1 MVNPIPYT
9 LCLIPYGPGDR
20 RLIIQK
26 TCKDQNVADLTPV
39 QLVRNQEKRQQ
50 FTSGSSFLKLGIVLL
65 FVLVPF
71 LFPSFKTIDLA
82 IKIVIFAS
90 LVASF
95 DIMLGYTGI
104 LSFGHGMFFGIGAYC
119 VAFLLEKY
127 GSPTYFNLFLGL
139 LLAAVV
145 AVVLA
150 LLISFISLRVKAI
163 FFAMVTLALAELAI
177 VLANKLSHFSG
188 GEDGISFFMPGIF
201 SVAFNLGEFMGIDIS
216 GRLITYYFIL
226 FSCLALFLMMLRFT
240 HSPLGRVLQAI
251 RDNEQRAVA
260 LGYKT
265 FIFQTISITFGCV
278 LATLIGGLYAM
289 WVGYVNP
296 ESSLEVMAIMLNV
309 LLMVIIGGMGTL
321 YGGFVGAAFLLI
333 TQTFLPDLQSIAQE
347 LLPQATFLHSVL
359 ERWLLLFG
367 ILFILVVIFFP
378 KGVIGSM
385 RDYADRRK

>member
-1 MVNPIPYT
+1 MT
-9 LCLIPYGPGDR
+9 E
-20 RLIIQK
+20 Q
-26 TCKDQNVADLTPV
+26 TPV
-39 QLVRNQEKRQQ
+39 QIFRSDEKRKQYR
-50 FTSGSSFLKLGIVLL
+50 SGSFFLRIAILLL
-65 FVLVPF
+65 FLLVPF

-82 IKIVIFAS
+82 IKIAIFAT

-104 LSFGHGMFFGIGAYC
+104 LSFGHGMFFGLGAYC
-119 VAFLLEKY
+119 VAFLLGKY
-127 GSPTYFNLFLGL
+127 GSPSYANLILGL
-139 LLAAVV
+139 LMATVV
-145 AVVLA
+145 ATVLA

-177 VLANKLSHFSG
+177 VLANKLSSFTG
-188 GEDGISFFMPGIF
+188 GEDGISISLPGVF
-201 SVAFNLGEFMGIDIS
+201 SVAFNLGEFMGLDVT
-216 GRLITYYFIL
+216 GRILTYYFIL
-226 FSCLALFLMMLRFT
+226 FICLALFLMMIRFT

-321 YGGFVGAAFLLI
+321 YGGIVGAAFLLI
-333 TQTFLPDLQSIAQE
+333 TQTFLPDLQKLAKG
-347 LLPQATFLHSVL
+347 LLPQAALLHNVF

-378 KGVIGSM
+378 KGVIGSVKEYIAK
-385 RDYADRRK
+385 RERTDLASP

>member
-1 MVNPIPYT
+1 M
-9 LCLIPYGPGDR
+9 R
-20 RLIIQK
+20 EQ
-26 TCKDQNVADLTPV
+26 TPV
-39 QLVRNQEKRQQ
+39 QIFRSQEKKRQY
-50 FTSGSSFLKLGIVLL
+50 SGGGFYLRMGVLALFL
-65 FVLVPF
+65 LVPF

-127 GSPTYFNLFLGL
+127 GSPTYLNLIIGL
-139 LLAAVV
+139 LLSAAV
-145 AVVLA
+145 ATVLA

-163 FFAMVTLALAELAI
+163 FFAMVTLAIAELAI

-188 GEDGISFFMPGIF
+188 GEDGISISMPGIF
-201 SVAFNLGEFMGIDIS
+201 SVAFNMGEFMGIDIT
-216 GRLITYYFIL
+216 GRVITYYLIIFA
-226 FSCLALFLMMLRFT
+226 CLAMFLMMLRFI

-265 FIFQTISITFGCV
+265 FIFQTISITFGCL

-321 YGGFVGAAFLLI
+321 YGGIVGAAFLLI
-333 TQTFLPDLQSIAQE
+333 TQTFLPDLQGLAKDF
-347 LLPQATFLHSVL
+347 LPQATLLHNVL

-378 KGVIGSM
+378 KGVIGSVQ
-385 RDYADRRK
+385 DYLVRRKQIFR

>member
-1 MVNPIPYT
+1 V
-9 LCLIPYGPGDR
+9 
-20 RLIIQK
+20 QK
-26 TCKDQNVADLTPV
+26 QTPV
-39 QLVRNQEKRQQ
+39 QIFRKRQKGRR
-50 FTSGSSFLKLGIVLL
+50 FTTGSFYLRAGLLALFL
-65 FVLVPF
+65 LVPF
-71 LFPSFKTIDLA
+71 LFPSFKTVDLA
-82 IKIVIFAS
+82 MKIVIFAS

-127 GSPTYFNLFLGL
+127 GSPTYLNLVLGL
-139 LLAAVV
+139 LLSAAV
-145 AVVLA
+145 AAVLA
-150 LLISFISLRVKAI
+150 LLISFISLRVKTI
-163 FFAMVTLALAELAI
+163 FFAMVTLALAELVI
-177 VLANKLSHFSG
+177 VLANKLSHFTG
-188 GEDGISFFMPGIF
+188 GEDGISISMPGIF
-201 SVAFNLGEFMGIDIS
+201 SVAFNMGEFLGIDIT
-216 GRLITYYFIL
+216 GRVITYYMIL
-226 FSCLALFLMMLRFT
+226 FVCLALFMMMVRFT

-265 FIFQTISITFGCV
+265 FIFQSISITFGCL

-321 YGGFVGAAFLLI
+321 YGGIVGAAFLLI
-333 TQTFLPDLQSIAQE
+333 TQTFLPDLQSIAKDVF
-347 LLPQATFLHSVL
+347 PQATMLHNVL

-378 KGVIGSM
+378 KGVIGSVNE
-385 RDYADRRK
+385 YIAKRKKATN

>member
-1 MVNPIPYT
+1 VT
-9 LCLIPYGPGDR
+9 EKAG
-20 RLIIQK
+20 
-26 TCKDQNVADLTPV
+26 KDWEMAELTPV
-39 QLVRNQEKRQQ
+39 QITRSQEKRQQ
-50 FTSGSSFLKLGIVLL
+50 YTSGSSFLKLGVLVFFL
-65 FVLVPF
+65 LVPF
-71 LFPSFKTIDLA
+71 ILPSYKTVDLA
-82 IKIVIFAS
+82 VKIMIFAA

-127 GSPTYFNLFLGL
+127 GSPTYLNLVVGL
-139 LLAAVV
+139 LAAAVV

-188 GEDGISFFMPGIF
+188 GEDGISISMPGIF
-201 SVAFNLGEFMGIDIS
+201 SVAFNMGQFGGIDIT
-216 GRLITYYFIL
+216 GRVVTYYFIL
-226 FSCLALFLMMLRFT
+226 FTCLVLFLAMLRFT
-240 HSPLGRVLQAI
+240 QSPLGRVLQAI

-265 FIFQTISITFGCV
+265 FIFQSISITFGCL

-321 YGGFVGAAFLLI
+321 YGGIVGAAFLLT
-333 TQTFLPDLQSIAQE
+333 TQTFLPDLQNLAQN
-347 LLPQATFLHSVL
+347 LLPGATLLHNIL

-378 KGVIGSM
+378 KGVIGSVQE
-385 RDYADRRK
+385 YAARRKQLNRG

>member
-1 MVNPIPYT
+1 MT
-9 LCLIPYGPGDR
+9 E
-20 RLIIQK
+20 Q
-26 TCKDQNVADLTPV
+26 TPV
-39 QLVRNQEKRQQ
+39 QIYRYQKKRQR
-50 FTSGSSFLKLGIVLL
+50 FTSGSFYLRMGLLALFL
-65 FVLVPF
+65 LVPF
-71 LFPSFKTIDLA
+71 LFPSFKTVDLA

-119 VAFLLEKY
+119 VAFLLGKY
-127 GSPTYFNLFLGL
+127 GSPTYLNLILGL
-139 LLAAVV
+139 LLAAV
-145 AVVLA
+145 AAAVLA
-150 LLISFISLRVKAI
+150 MLISFISLRVKAI

-177 VLANKLSHFSG
+177 VLANKLSHFTG
-188 GEDGISFFMPGIF
+188 GEDGISFSMPGIF
-201 SVAFNLGEFMGIDIS
+201 SVAFNLGEFMGIDIT
-216 GRLITYYFIL
+216 GRVITYYLIL
-226 FSCLALFLMMLRFT
+226 FACLALFMMMLRFT

-265 FIFQTISITFGCV
+265 FIYQTISIAFGCL

-321 YGGFVGAAFLLI
+321 YGGIVGAAFLLV
-333 TQTFLPDLQSIAQE
+333 TQTFLPDLQHLAKD
-347 LLPQATFLHSVL
+347 LLPQATILHSML

-367 ILFILVVIFFP
+367 VLFILVVIFFP

-385 RDYADRRK
+385 QDYLSRRKVMPNY

>member
-1 MVNPIPYT
+1 MT
-9 LCLIPYGPGDR
+9 E
-20 RLIIQK
+20 K
-26 TCKDQNVADLTPV
+26 TPV
-39 QLVRNQEKRQQ
+39 QIFRSDEKRKQYS
-50 FTSGSSFLKLGIVLL
+50 SGSFFLRIAILLL
-65 FVLVPF
+65 FLLVPF

-82 IKIVIFAS
+82 IKIAIFAT

-119 VAFLLEKY
+119 VAFLLGKY
-127 GSPTYFNLFLGL
+127 GSPSYANLILGL
-139 LLAAVV
+139 LMATVV
-145 AVVLA
+145 ATVLA

-163 FFAMVTLALAELAI
+163 YFAMVTLALAELTL
-177 VLANKLSHFSG
+177 VLANKLSGFTG
-188 GEDGISFFMPGIF
+188 GEDGISISLPGVF
-201 SVAFNLGEFMGIDIS
+201 SVAFNLGEFIGLDVT
-216 GRLITYYFIL
+216 GRILTYYFIL
-226 FSCLALFLMMLRFT
+226 FICLALFLMMIRFT

-321 YGGFVGAAFLLI
+321 YGGIVGAAFLLI
-333 TQTFLPDLQSIAQE
+333 TQTFLPDLQKLAKDI
-347 LLPQATFLHSVL
+347 LPQAALLHNVF

-378 KGVIGSM
+378 KGVIGSVKEFI
-385 RDYADRRK
+385 AKRKREDLASP

>member
-1 MVNPIPYT
+1 VSE
-9 LCLIPYGPGDR
+9 
-20 RLIIQK
+20 
-26 TCKDQNVADLTPV
+26 LTPV
-39 QLVRNQEKRQQ
+39 QNVRKQEKRRQ
-50 FTSGSSFLKLGIVLL
+50 FTSGSSFLKTGILVFFL
-65 FVLVPF
+65 LVPF
-71 LFPSFKTIDLA
+71 LFPSFKTVDLA
-82 IKIVIFAS
+82 IKIVIFAL

-95 DIMLGYTGI
+95 DILLGYTGI

-127 GSPTYFNLFLGL
+127 GSPSYVNLVLGL
-139 LLAAVV
+139 LLATAV
-145 AVVLA
+145 AIVLA

-177 VLANKLSHFSG
+177 VLANKLSHFTG
-188 GEDGISFFMPGIF
+188 GEDGISISMPGVF
-201 SVAFNLGEFMGIDIS
+201 SVAFNMGEFMGIDIT
-216 GRLITYYFIL
+216 GRVVTYYFIL
-226 FSCLALFLMMLRFT
+226 FTCLALFLMMLRFI

-251 RDNEQRAVA
+251 RDNEQRVVA

-265 FIFQTISITFGCV
+265 FIFQTISIIFGCV
-278 LATLIGGLYAM
+278 TATLIGGLYAM
-289 WVGYVNP
+289 WVGFVNP

-333 TQTFLPDLQSIAQE
+333 TQTFLPDLQNIAQNF
-347 LLPQATFLHSVL
+347 LPQATFLHSVL

-378 KGVIGSM
+378 KGVIGSVQ
-385 RDYADRRK
+385 DYFSRRKPIFRE